1 MLKLFAFAFKFTAK
15 KLGGAV
21 GRLMDYIICRR
32 QMSSLYVIEVE
43 CSILRIKHLFQNGRA
58 LLKCQIFLPPTIT
71 RLNGYALITHFN
83 VNQLGFKVVA
93 CVLRWKL

>member
-21 GRLMDYIICRR
+21 GRLMDYTICRR

-43 CSILRIKHLFQNGRA
+43 CSILRINHWFQNGRA
-58 LLKCQIFLPPTIT
+58 LLKCQIFLPPTCTQIT
-71 RLNGYALITHFN
+71 DITKITHSR
-83 VNQLGFKVVA
+83 QGP
-93 CVLRWKL
+93 VLHVQITAPCLRP